1 MGSCR
6 KRKIQNDLPNVT
18 KKQEILLKQ
27 FIKQWSKI
35 LNFVYLIMFQQLVT
49 SKNSEIKQNKV
60 AAPVGFGLAIP
71 GF

>member
-49 SKNSEIKQNKV
+49 SKNSEIKKTKLRLLWDSN
-60 AAPVGFGLAIP
+60 
-71 GF
+71 

>member
-27 FIKQWSKI
+27 VIKQWSKI
-35 LNFVYLIMFQQLVT
+35 LNFVYLIMFQQLVS
-49 SKNSEIKQNKV
+49 SKNSEIKKTKLRLLWDSN
-60 AAPVGFGLAIP
+60 
-71 GF
+71 

>member
-35 LNFVYLIMFQQLVT
+35 LNFVYLIMFQQLVS
-49 SKNSEIKQNKV
+49 SKNSEIKKTKLRLLWDSN
-60 AAPVGFGLAIP
+60 
-71 GF
+71 

>member
-27 FIKQWSKI
+27 VIKQWSKI
-35 LNFVYLIMFQQLVT
+35 LNFVYLIMFQQL
-49 SKNSEIKQNKV
+49 NSEIKKRKLRLLWDSN
-60 AAPVGFGLAIP
+60 
-71 GF
+71 